1 MKAKTS
7 IHPFPTRRVELEAV
21 VQGDLEKL
29 TEHWSMGWH
38 RVTFYGDLQ
47 PHVKELCAQL
57 KPQLIEEA

>member
-7 IHPFPTRRVELEAV
+7 IHPFPTRRVELESV

-29 TEHWSMGWH
+29 TEHWSMGWR

-47 PHVKELCAQL
+47 PHVKELCG
-57 KPQLIEEA
+57 